1 MERRIEINFSL
12 VLILSAMM
20 HLFLI
25 IAVVAPQYS
34 PSAVRSALKDRM
46 NAGGGMRDVIVN
58 INADERLVENQTTLL
73 SDKDSSAKGHITR
86 DYGDTWLNNSREFS
100 LPGSAAKGRSG
111 SANGR
116 GGTKGTGAGS
126 GSGSGTGQAAKQTS
140 ASGDAEEYPVSLT
153 LLHDP
158 ALSGSGVAASMAE
171 SEWTRIPDKKGI
183 TMKNALFLTNDGA
196 FSYNTK
202 KFADFEYF
210 RKMKNKIGSNWFP
223 PNFAS
228 GIMPEQANS
237 MTGYGT
243 PGYTAFRMVPSQEV
257 KLYFT
262 MDRDGTV
269 RDIVIVDS
277 QGNESLDKSC
287 VNSIRGSGNF
297 GKVPADMKGELVVI
311 PFIFGY
317 FVY

>member
-12 VLILSAMM
+12 VLIISAMM

-34 PSAVRSALKDRM
+34 PSAMRSALKERM

-58 INADERLVENQTTLL
+58 INADERLVENETTLL

-86 DYGDTWLNNSREFS
+86 DYGDTWLNNSQEFS
-100 LPGSAAKGRSG
+100 LPGAAAKGQSG

-116 GGTKGTGAGS
+116 GGTKGSGSGAGS
-126 GSGSGTGQAAKQTS
+126 GSGTAQASKQASS
-140 ASGDAEEYPVSLT
+140 AGDSEDYPVSLT

-158 ALSGSGVAASMAE
+158 ALSGSGIAASMAE
-171 SEWTRIPDKKGI
+171 SEWTKIPDKKGI
-183 TMKNALFLTNDGA
+183 TMKNALFLTNEGA

-223 PNFAS
+223 PNSVS

-287 VNSIRGSGNF
+287 VNSIRSSGNF
-297 GKVPADMKGELVVI
+297 GKVPSGMTGELVVI

-317 FVY
+317 YVY